1 VLKYEE
7 KFVQPSAN
15 IKGGRQIVLVPEAR
29 PFEIGLAQQ
38 QSLADENTG
47 QSAVPALLIWRCAP
61 ALLVTRSE
69 TRLPRF
75 GGAVAEMQAAGWPV
89 LLRKSGGGACPVGPG
104 TVQVSM
110 IEAASSDAT
119 MNAKYAA
126 LARLLQCT
134 FSMFQ
139 IVCQTGSVAGAFC
152 PGKYDLSVQGKKIA
166 GMSQHWF
173 RNRGG
178 VRCVITAASIN
189 VEEAPDALA
198 DVVNR
203 FYSNAGSPLS
213 CQAAVLTNLRLCAA
227 ADHAADSKLAS
238 AVMQQLCSAA
248 DMLAESK
255 REDFPRNLGFPS
267 LISQPHD

>member
-1 VLKYEE
+1 M
-7 KFVQPSAN
+7 QSSAT
-15 IKGGRQIVLVPEAR
+15 IKGGRQIVLVPEVC
-29 PFEIGLAQQ
+29 PVEIGLAHQQ
-38 QSLADENTG
+38 NLADENTG
-47 QSAVPALLIWRCAP
+47 RSAVPALLIWRCAP

-75 GGAVAEMQAAGWPV
+75 DGAVAAMQAAGWPV
-89 LLRKSGGGACPVGPG
+89 LLRKSGGGACPLGPG

-110 IEAASSDAT
+110 IEAVSSDAT
-119 MNAKYAA
+119 MNAKYTA
-126 LARLLQCT
+126 LARLLQFT
-134 FSMFQ
+134 LSTFQ

-173 RNRGG
+173 RNRCG
-178 VRCVITAASIN
+178 VRCVITAASVNI
-189 VEEAPDALA
+189 EETPHVLA

-203 FYSNAGSPLS
+203 FYSSAGSPLR

-227 ADHAADSKLAS
+227 ADHAAGSKLAS
-238 AVMQQLCSAA
+238 AVMHQLCSAA
-248 DMLAESK
+248 DMLGESN
-255 REDFPRNLGFPS
+255 REDFPRNLSLPS